1 VTPKYFWKEVN
12 KWCYRTLCCAG
23 GLLCGV
29 KSEDAEG
36 LLAMLHKAGYR
47 DAAVIGDVL
56 PMNPTEQERITVL

>member
-1 VTPKYFWKEVN
+1 M
-12 KWCYRTLCCAG
+12 
-23 GLLCGV
+23 